1 MAVSQ
6 EADSFEFAG
15 YLGVLRRRWWV
26 VLVSACVGILAAGA
40 YSAQAPKAYTATATV
55 NVTPTGVSQT
65 QGGAVAGGR
74 TNNAV
79 NLDTEAQIVKSSSVA
94 AIAARALHTPLTPT
108 ALLKNVSVAV
118 PANSS
123 VLQISCQAKSAAQ
136 ASVCANAFAAAYIKN
151 RNASAAATIDSEL
164 KTVRGELTSLERS
177 STRLNLQITSFPVNS
192 PQRASAESQLQSDTG
207 QLKSLANQAASLSA
221 QAAGNSGG
229 SIITKATPPG
239 TASSP
244 KKKII
249 LPSGLLAGLLLGL
262 IIAFVWDKQD
272 TRVKGARSLGNAGAP
287 VLLSISAKE
296 LGAELLALPRSPAG
310 LDFSDLARSAT
321 RALDQDHHLLLMVGA
336 SPGLGTSV
344 AAANLAVALARIHS
358 AVILVCPSGQRTAK
372 LLGLPESRVLD
383 RRAAAELAVGQLSV
397 EEIALQPAGF
407 PGLRVVVLA
416 DELYDLQHAQA
427 RVLAEQLRISADYT
441 VVEAP
446 AGSAGP
452 DTLALAEYC
461 GAALLTVEIS
471 VTRQPD
477 IEEAVNRI
485 TRLGTPVLGLV
496 ALPRLRPPAPSWPAR
511 RASVPSFGPIRLRKT
526 PIRLRKTT
534 APLAAEPGGA
544 QPEPVAQDGE
554 DDTAMSALHADAADR
569 PSGT

>member
-6 EADSFEFAG
+6 EADSLEFAG

-26 VLVSACVGILAAGA
+26 VLVLACVGILAAGA
-40 YSAQAPKAYTATATV
+40 YIAKAPKAYTATATV

-74 TNNAV
+74 TSGVV

-108 ALLKNVSVAV
+108 ALLQNVSVAV

-123 VLQISCQAKSAAQ
+123 VLQVSCQAKSAAQ
-136 ASVCANAFAAAYIKN
+136 ASVCANAFAAAYIQN
-151 RNASAAATIDSEL
+151 RNASAAATIDAEL
-164 KTVRGELTSLERS
+164 KTVRGELTGLEKS
-177 STRLNLQITSFPVNS
+177 TTRLNLQISAFPVNS
-192 PQRASAESQLQSDTG
+192 PQRVSAESQLQSATG

-221 QAAGNSGG
+221 QAAANSGG
-229 SIITKATPPG
+229 SIITKATPPA

-249 LPSGLLAGLLLGL
+249 LPSGLLAGLLIGL
-262 IIAFVWDKQD
+262 IIAFAWDKHD

-287 VLLSISAKE
+287 VLLSLSAKE
-296 LGAELLALPRSPAG
+296 LGAEPLAPPRSPAG
-310 LDFSDLARSAT
+310 LEFSELARSAT
-321 RALDQDHHLLLMVGA
+321 RALDQDHHLLLMAGV
-336 SPGLGTSV
+336 SPGQGTSV
-344 AAANLAVALARIHS
+344 ASANLAVALARIHS
-358 AVILVCPSGQRTAK
+358 AVILVCPSGQRTAR
-372 LLGLPESRVLD
+372 LLGLPQSRALD
-383 RRAAAELAVGQLSV
+383 TRGAAELAAGELSV

-416 DELYDLQHAQA
+416 EELYDLQHAQA

-446 AGSAGP
+446 AGTAGP

-477 IEEAVNRI
+477 IEEAVNRM

-496 ALPRLRPPAPSWPAR
+496 VLPRVSLPAPSWPAR
-511 RASVPSFGPIRLRKT
+511 GASVPSSGSV
-526 PIRLRKTT
+526 RLRKTT
-534 APLAAEPGGA
+534 APLAAEPGGP
-544 QPEPVAQDGE
+544 QPESVARDGE
-554 DDTAMSALHADAADR
+554 DDAAVSALHADAADQ
-569 PSGT
+569 PSGN